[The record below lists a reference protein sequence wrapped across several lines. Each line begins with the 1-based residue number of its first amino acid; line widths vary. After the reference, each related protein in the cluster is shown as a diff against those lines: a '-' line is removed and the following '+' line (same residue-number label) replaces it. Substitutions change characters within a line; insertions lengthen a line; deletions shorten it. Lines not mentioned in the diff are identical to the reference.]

1 MKMEYRLAVF
11 DMAGTTVAEGGAV
24 YRALADTLRERGVS
38 VSQEA
43 LHQIKGTDKR
53 DALRILVESSPLFE
67 ELMPELS
74 CLHESFVER
83 LLHFYET
90 DPTVT
95 EVEGTSE
102 TFNWLRQNNIKVALN
117 TGFNRE
123 IAQVLIDR
131 LGWERRGLIDSSI
144 TSDEVERGRPYPFM
158 IATLMDRFNIIDPG
172 EVIKVGD
179 APSDLLEGYHSGCG
193 LVIGV
198 LGGSSTR
205 EQLEIHPHDHLIES
219 VARLPE
225 LIGSRAGSQP
235 PL

>member
-1 MKMEYRLAVF
+1 MEYRLAVF

-24 YRALADTLRERGVS
+24 YRALYDTLGERGLS

-43 LHQIKGTDKR
+43 LHQVKGTDKR
-53 DALRILVESSPLFE
+53 EALRMLIESSPLSE
-67 ELMPELS
+67 ELIPELS
-74 CLHESFVER
+74 TLHDSFVKR

-95 EVEGTSE
+95 EVEGTSD
-102 TFNWLRQNNIKVALN
+102 TFDWLRQHDIKVALN
-117 TGFNRE
+117 TGFNRQT
-123 IAQVLIDR
+123 AQVLIDR

-158 IATLMDRFNIIDPG
+158 IATLMDRFNIVDPG
-172 EVIKVGD
+172 AVIKIGD
-179 APSDLLEGYHSGCG
+179 APSDLREGYNSGCG

-198 LGGSSTR
+198 LGGSSSR
-205 EQLEIHPHDHLIES
+205 EQLEIHPHHHLIES

-225 LIGSRAGSQP
+225 LIGSLAGSSP
-235 PL
+235 SR